1 MSIVIAHSSSGLL
14 LFSVFSAPPA
24 IFSFSTLVGL
34 VGSFLKKLSNSL
46 FMASLRS
53 TISAAYPPCLEA
65 FTGLSQADGK
75 ALELATPIIDE
86 AAPTAK
92 FCYEVLFEL
101 FPKPFS
107 FTCVLLFSIFS
118 IYPN

>member
-1 MSIVIAHSSSGLL
+1 
-14 LFSVFSAPPA
+14 
-24 IFSFSTLVGL
+24 
-34 VGSFLKKLSNSL
+34 
-46 FMASLRS
+46 MASLRS
-53 TISAAYPPCLEA
+53 TISAACPCLAA

-75 ALELATPIIDE
+75 ALELETPIIAA

-107 FTCVLLFSIFS
+107 FPCVLLFSIFS